1 MFDLMNQEEIKERQQ
16 QAFDRFKSIKTLAS
30 DFYLHWYNNYLSTE
44 LIAEHYEITDKL
56 ALVSSV
62 ITYSQ
67 ELIDLGYLI
76 NKEQGV
82 LNNARL

>member
-56 ALVSSV
+56 A
-62 ITYSQ
+62 Q

-76 NKEQGV
+76 NKEKGV
-82 LNNARL
+82 KKNAIQQI

>member
-30 DFYLHWYNNYLSTE
+30 DFHLHWYNNYLSTE

-56 ALVSSV
+56 A
-62 ITYSQ
+62 Q

-82 LNNARL
+82 